1 MNFISSVGTE
11 VLWEPG
17 AWPAEGLDQEAMDPA
32 SVAGAC
38 LWYPKECVWSF
49 SLVQGRNLQVKEF
62 VWSLSRSRERELL
75 SPWNFPRDRN
85 ICYS

>member
-1 MNFISSVGTE
+1 MNFISAVGIE

-49 SLVQGRNLQVKEF
+49 SLVQGRNL
-62 VWSLSRSRERELL
+62 
-75 SPWNFPRDRN
+75 
-85 ICYS
+85 